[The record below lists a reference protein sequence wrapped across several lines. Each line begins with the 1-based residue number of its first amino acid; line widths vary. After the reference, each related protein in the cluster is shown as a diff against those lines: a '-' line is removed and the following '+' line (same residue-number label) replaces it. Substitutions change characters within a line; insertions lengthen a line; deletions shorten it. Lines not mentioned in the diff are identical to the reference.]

1 MKRLKGAI
9 ILLIL
14 LFTACGI
21 EKEKGK
27 EKEIEKLEY
36 KGATNNYKYN
46 LVIPQISNVQSEDI
60 SYFNLSLQENA
71 RLIIDELLEST
82 EDLKQSTPY
91 EAEMSYEV
99 KENSFGITSILLKIY
114 TYTGGAH
121 GNTTLETYNLL
132 DKDLKLI
139 NFESFFN
146 DNAQSYFEMKI
157 NDAIENKKRVKNSN
171 GEEVI
176 FFENPEVNI
185 KNAVMY
191 FEGEDVK
198 FVFPLYDL
206 APYSSGMPVFKF
218 SKDEIKKYMK

>member
-1 MKRLKGAI
+1 MKRLKGVI

-27 EKEIEKLEY
+27 EKEIEKLKY

-99 KENSFGITSILLKIY
+99 KENSFEITSILLKIY

-121 GNTTLETYNLL
+121 GNTTLETYNIG

-139 NFESFFN
+139 NFETFFN
-146 DNAQSYFEMKI
+146 ENAKSYFELKI
-157 NDAIENKKRVKNSN
+157 NDAIANREKVKNIN
-171 GEEVI
+171 GDEVI
-176 FFENPEVNI
+176 FFEEPEINI

-191 FEGEDVK
+191 FEGDSVK